1 MEKEDNQ
8 LIKKL
13 PGQLSSLLDFFQHNP
28 GMALS
33 IAYLLLTLSGIFYSI
48 SFYKAFGIDILK
60 FSDISDFMIAG
71 ISEPAAL
78 LLFAGGLL
86 VSLGFDRIGGVSY
99 AIHQRW
105 LNKPTSVKRRIIL
118 LCSYVPKDNV
128 NRLITFL
135 LMFIIYAF
143 VFVSFYAQWR
153 SEAIKA
159 SKNDFVVLN
168 VAHLQEDIKVKLLGT
183 SANYVFTYDITRKK
197 SLIIPLNAVRSIQPI

>member
-1 MEKEDNQ
+1 MEKEDKQ

-13 PGQLSSLLDFFQHNP
+13 PGQFASLLDFFRHNP

-71 ISEPAAL
+71 ISEPPAL

-86 VSLGFDRIGGVSY
+86 VSLGFDRIGRVSY

-105 LNKPTSVKRRIIL
+105 LDKPKSVKRRIIL
-118 LCSYVPKDNV
+118 LCSYVPKDNI

-159 SKNDFVVLN
+159 SETDFVVLKLT
-168 VAHLQEDIKVKLLGT
+168 HMQEDIKVKLLGT
-183 SANYVFTYDITRKK
+183 TTNYVFTYDIIRQQ
-197 SLIIPLNAVRSIQPI
+197 SLIIPLNSICFIQPI